1 MSHQVSEKKIVPIV
15 LAMLKEDSLKKDVP
29 FEILT
34 DNKNSDEI
42 SILKLQLEK
51 IDMKELRIKEAYR
64 NGIDTLDEYKE
75 NKDILT
81 RERSS
86 LQNKLECLNVP
97 EEEMKADM
105 PKRIG
110 SVYDIVSSESTT
122 KDEKYAAINSIV
134 KKIVY
139 RKSDGEVDIYYYYS

>member
-1 MSHQVSEKKIVPIV
+1 M
-15 LAMLKEDSLKKDVP
+15 
-29 FEILT
+29 
-34 DNKNSDEI
+34 
-42 SILKLQLEK
+42 
-51 IDMKELRIKEAYR
+51 
-64 NGIDTLDEYKE
+64 DEYKE